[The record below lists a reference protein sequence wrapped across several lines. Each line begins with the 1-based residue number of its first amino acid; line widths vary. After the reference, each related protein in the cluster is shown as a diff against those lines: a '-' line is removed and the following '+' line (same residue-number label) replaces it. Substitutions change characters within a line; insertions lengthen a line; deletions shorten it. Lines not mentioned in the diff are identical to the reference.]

1 VPCLTLSKE
10 DLAECDAFVRANPD
24 VEVTVDVVQLTV
36 SAGTKTWKA
45 DIAASARDGLVKG
58 KWDPIADLLE
68 GADAVAK
75 TAGGLA
81 YVAGK

>member
-1 VPCLTLSKE
+1 MTLSKD
-10 DLAECDAFVRANPD
+10 DLAECDAFVRANPE
-24 VEVTVDVVQLTV
+24 VEVTVDVAQLTV
-36 SAGTKTWKA
+36 SAGAKTWKA
-45 DIAASARDGLVKG
+45 DIAASARDGLTKG

-68 GADAVAK
+68 GADSVAK